1 MARPAYPSVQSH
13 YAAKMMRLA
22 LSVGVVW
29 GVASTCLA
37 ILLVTV
43 FLQVGCCSAAV
54 LQSVLLLQ
62 AVYMMLQDQWMG
74 DTPQSKG
81 PGNFGL
87 WRWCSDR

>member
-54 LQSVLLLQ
+54 LQCCS
-62 AVYMMLQDQWMG
+62 AA
-74 DTPQSKG
+74 
-81 PGNFGL
+81 GL
-87 WRWCSDR
+87 

>member
-13 YAAKMMRLA
+13 YAAKMVRLA

-54 LQSVLLLQ
+54 LQCCRRCDV
-62 AVYMMLQDQWMG
+62 MLQDQWIG
-74 DTPQSKG
+74 DTPLSKG

>member
-43 FLQVGCCSAAV
+43 FLQVGCCSAAGG
-54 LQSVLLLQ
+54 
-62 AVYMMLQDQWMG
+62 VYDAAGPVDGRHAPVQ
-74 DTPQSKG
+74 G
-81 PGNFGL
+81 PGQLRPLAVVLGQV
-87 WRWCSDR
+87 RPRCRAA